1 MLGQEWGRV
10 VNVSSGI
17 AAHPESMI
25 GANAYAAGKAALEAH
40 TVNLATELAG
50 TGVTVNAFRPGP
62 VDTAMQAWI
71 RSQDRARIGAA
82 LHDPVHPLLRIRRAD
97 HPRTLRALAARS
109 PEQRC
114 HRADLGRIRP
124 PLTPLWSWSVT
135 AARLALNGAHVIV
148 TGRDTTRGDQA
159 VERIRSAGGKADF
172 VAASLSGEA
181 SACEL
186 ARKAVELGGGHIDI
200 LVNNAGIFP
209 FGPTA
214 SHTEADFDG
223 VYGVNVKV
231 PFFLVA
237 ELAPAMAARGKGSII
252 NVTTM
257 VAQFGQPGMA
267 LYGSSKAA
275 LVLLTKAW
283 AAEYGL
289 SGVRST
295 PSAPARPAPHRGHG
309 PDGRGTRPALR
320 RHPARQTRHAR
331 RHRRRDHLPH
341 D

>member
-1 MLGQEWGRV
+1 MTAGLTGSVALVTGG
-10 VNVSSGI
+10 NSGI
-17 AAHPESMI
+17 GRATAAH
-25 GANAYAAGKAALEAH
+25 
-40 TVNLATELAG
+40 
-50 TGVTVNAFRPGP
+50 
-62 VDTAMQAWI
+62 
-71 RSQDRARIGAA
+71 
-82 LHDPVHPLLRIRRAD
+82 
-97 HPRTLRALAARS
+97 LAA
-109 PEQRC
+109 
-114 HRADLGRIRP
+114 
-124 PLTPLWSWSVT
+124 
-135 AARLALNGAHVIV
+135 NGAHVIA

-159 VERIRSAGGKADF
+159 VAGIRSAGGKADF

-181 SACEL
+181 SAREL

-200 LVNNAGIFP
+200 LVNNAGVFP

-237 ELAPAMAARGKGSII
+237 ELAPAMAARGKGSIL

-283 AAEYGL
+283 AAEYGP
-289 SGVRST
+289 SGVRVNAVSPGPTRTEGTAPMGEALDQLTATT
-295 PSAPARPAPHRGHG
+295 PHGSPACPTTSPLRSPTLATDDAAYVHG
-309 PDGRGTRPALR
+309 AILPVDGGRTAV
-320 RHPARQTRHAR
+320 
-331 RHRRRDHLPH
+331 
-341 D
+341 